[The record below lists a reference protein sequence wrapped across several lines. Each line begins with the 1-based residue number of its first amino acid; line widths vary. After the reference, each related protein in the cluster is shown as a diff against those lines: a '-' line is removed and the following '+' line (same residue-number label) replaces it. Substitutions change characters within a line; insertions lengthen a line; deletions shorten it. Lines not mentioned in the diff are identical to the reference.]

1 MSANTT
7 LTFVVSGAR
16 SLEARFAQGA
26 GTTYTVTAN
35 AATGGTATG
44 GGSYAGGASATVVA
58 TPNENYTFE
67 GWYEGETRV
76 STDASYTFT
85 VSGNITLEARFEY
98 HAPAE
103 NINITATCDPNN
115 GGTVTGG
122 GSYAPNASV
131 TLSVSTNAGYSVIN
145 WKRYVVAT
153 SSWENVPDSTSRT
166 SITFNAD
173 AAYNAYKCMLSSG
186 GGSE

>member
-58 TPNENYTFE
+58 TPNANYTFE
-67 GWYEGETRV
+67 GWYEGSTRV
-76 STDASYTFT
+76 STNASYTFT
-85 VSGNITLEARFEY
+85 VNGNITLEARFTY
-98 HAPAE
+98 HAPADNVE
-103 NINITATCDPNN
+103 VTVECSPSN

-122 GSYAPNASV
+122 GSYAKLSSV
-131 TLSVSTNAGYSVIN
+131 TLSCTPNAGFHVVN
-145 WKRYVVAT
+145 WQVEEDYEWT
-153 SSWENVPDSTSRT
+153 NISGSSLQD
-166 SITFNAD
+166 SITVQVNNGYQNF
-173 AAYNAYKCMLSSG
+173 KCIVASG
-186 GGSE
+186 GGQE